1 MTQKTRAPRV
11 RTMADG
17 LNQVWQA
24 IGCDVLQ
31 ATGDGDESVTMTGEE
46 VAAVVVDYADTY
58 LPDDMKL
65 QWRAASYEQRH
76 VWLDEAFSA
85 KSLYGF

>member
-1 MTQKTRAPRV
+1 
-11 RTMADG
+11 MADG

-31 ATGDGDESVTMTGEE
+31 AIGEGDECVTMSGSDVGAI
-46 VAAVVVDYADTY
+46 VADHAETY
-58 LPDDMKL
+58 LPDALKAE
-65 QWRAASYEQRH
+65 WRAASYEQHH
-76 VWLDEAFSA
+76 VWLDEAFPA